1 MAKEYGKGKTMELQI
16 RKADEKDLDQ
26 VEQLYHA
33 LNDYLARPE
42 VENGPG
48 GAGMYIPCGN
58 MPQRG
63 WKRESSM
70 LRRTG
75 DRLWER

>member
-42 VENGPG
+42 VENGP
-48 GAGMYIPCGN
+48 
-58 MPQRG
+58 R
-63 WKRESSM
+63 WSR
-70 LRRTG
+70 
-75 DRLWER
+75 DV